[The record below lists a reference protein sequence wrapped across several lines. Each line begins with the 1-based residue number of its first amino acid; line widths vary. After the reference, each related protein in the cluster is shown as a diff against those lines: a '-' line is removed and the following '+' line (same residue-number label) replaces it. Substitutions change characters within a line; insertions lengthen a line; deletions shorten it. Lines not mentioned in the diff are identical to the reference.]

1 MTTLGQDA
9 VGLHGANLDD
19 WETDQLVCWLGHHG
33 MPKTM
38 VEIGSDRGGSL
49 WLWRQ
54 LGMAVWAVT
63 MDTRGVR
70 QLDPHGATIV
80 LGDSTSGPVRA
91 ELEQL
96 LGGRQP
102 DAVFVDGGHDY
113 ETAAADIGWALRLA
127 PDGLVLVHDV
137 SRRLN
142 RPECETWMAWLEYA
156 TDRPSVVIARRG
168 EGSPGVGI
176 LYPKGT

>member
-19 WETDQLVCWLGHHG
+19 WETDQLVCWLGHRG
-33 MPKTM
+33 MPRTAL
-38 VEIGSDRGGSL
+38 EIGCDRGGSL

-54 LGMAVWAVT
+54 LGMDVVGIT
-63 MDTRGVR
+63 LDTGGRR
-70 QLDPHGATIV
+70 QLEHHGAIVV
-80 LGDSTSGPVRA
+80 LGDSTDPAVRGLA
-91 ELEQL
+91 VRH
-96 LGGRQP
+96 LGNSPP
-102 DAVFVDGGHDY
+102 DMVFVDGGHDY
-113 ETAAADIGWALRLA
+113 ATAAADIGWALQLA

-137 SRRLN
+137 NRRLN
-142 RPECETWMAWLEYA
+142 HPEIETWMAWLEYA

-168 EGSPGVGI
+168 EASPGVGI